1 MNSTAPSCPGRKQI
15 HHQGDAG
22 YLTSVHGNVDGVNAR
37 LVELQLLDADNEI
50 EGGEMNISG
59 QVHPKRKVNAGH
71 DGFSIRINEADPH
84 LVRAILAV
92 GERDAQGDGA
102 LDVDRGELRREN
114 GIERAEEIQLAIVIG
129 GGITQNGDLDIHRH
143 HEAMNG
149 EEWHEFFGGI
159 LTLDI
164 HSGSMYTDGMIKKE
178 LVAASAEPL
187 ILSLLSKGE
196 SYGYAII
203 QEIKARSNNQLQWTD
218 GMLYPV
224 LHRMEGR
231 GWIKSRW
238 VESENGRKR
247 KYYSMKEDG
256 KKALKKQNEL
266 WTAVHSVL
274 AGLWKE
280 QHV

>member
-1 MNSTAPSCPGRKQI
+1 MNPSLSPRPGRKQI
-15 HHQGDAG
+15 HHQRDAG
-22 YLTSVHGNVDGVNAR
+22 FLIAIHGDIDGVNAR
-37 LVELQLLDADNEI
+37 LVEFQLLDADDEI
-50 EGGEMNISG
+50 EGGEMNITG
-59 QVHPKRKVNAGH
+59 QVHPKRQVNAGH
-71 DGFSIRINEADPH
+71 DEFSVCIDEADAH
-84 LVRAILAV
+84 LVGARLAA
-92 GERDAQGDGA
+92 GEGDAQGDGA
-102 LDVDRGELRREN
+102 LEVDGGELGREN
-114 GIERAEEIQLAIVIG
+114 GIERAEEIQLAVVIG
-129 GGITQNGDLDIHRH
+129 GGITQNGDLDIHGNH
-143 HEAMNG
+143 KAMNW
-149 EEWHEFFGGI
+149 EEWHEIFVIVFAV
-159 LTLDI
+159 DI
-164 HSGSMYTDGMIKKE
+164 HSDSMYSDGMIKKE

-224 LHRMEGR
+224 LHRMEER

-238 VESENGRKR
+238 AESENGRKR

-256 KKALKKQNEL
+256 KKALKKQNEQ